1 LIEKEI
7 TVINK
12 LGLHARP
19 SAMVVQTA
27 SKFKSEIKLKKAD
40 LEINAKSIIGVMML
54 AAEIGSKIV
63 ILAQGEDEAQ
73 AVEALAKLFED
84 KFGEE

>member
-7 TVINK
+7 TIVNR

-19 SAMVVQTA
+19 SALVVQTA
-27 SKFKSEIKLKKAD
+27 SRYKSEIKLKKAD
-40 LEINAKSIIGVMML
+40 LEVNAKSIIGVMML

-73 AVEALAKLFED
+73 AVEALVKLFED